1 MLNELGLRI
10 LKSSNLI
17 FVSAPFVF
25 VWYRYYAE
33 RVAAPFYFWGDLA
46 VALVFMLL
54 YIYFARTYDAF
65 FISHNTIGEIV
76 ISQSLA
82 AFLADGA
89 MYAVIVL
96 LSRKL
101 VNPLPLII
109 AFVLQS
115 ALTAFWSWIA
125 NIIYYKLYPA
135 KKTLIIYD
143 VRRGMRELIRK
154 YHMEKKFDIK
164 GSMQVDECLN
174 DLSVIDDMEVVFLSG
189 VHTHDRNI
197 ILKYCMYHDKLVY
210 VIPRVGDVIMSGA
223 QQVHLFHLP
232 MMRTGRYRPNPEYVI
247 MKRLFDIVAS
257 ALGLILL
264 SPLFLVVAIVIKASD
279 KGPVIYKQERLTKD
293 GKRFMIHKF
302 RSMRADAEKDG
313 IPRLSTGASSTSCA
327 VE

>member
-101 VNPLPLII
+101 VNPLPLAII
-109 AFVLQS
+109 AQGEQLGVKEYYDK
-115 ALTAFWSWIA
+115 
-125 NIIYYKLYPA
+125 IYLAYWNGSLPQHEVPMPCVDKIMIDAHWQYKQYPFSLRFDSSDA
-135 KKTLIIYD
+135 INYPQYD
-143 VRRGMRELIRK
+143 VDLKKK
-154 YHMEKKFDIK
+154 Y
-164 GSMQVDECLN
+164 
-174 DLSVIDDMEVVFLSG
+174 
-189 VHTHDRNI
+189 TR
-197 ILKYCMYHDKLVY
+197 LV
-210 VIPRVGDVIMSGA
+210 S
-223 QQVHLFHLP
+223 
-232 MMRTGRYRPNPEYVI
+232 
-247 MKRLFDIVAS
+247 
-257 ALGLILL
+257 
-264 SPLFLVVAIVIKASD
+264 
-279 KGPVIYKQERLTKD
+279 
-293 GKRFMIHKF
+293 
-302 RSMRADAEKDG
+302 
-313 IPRLSTGASSTSCA
+313 
-327 VE
+327 